1 MLKKKSFCLVFF
13 LGLLFSGASNVFAQ
27 GGFPCS
33 GDGSANYT
41 TAAKSLVSAAQ
52 LILNETY
59 TSISPNCSINNYVIE
74 LRKPQYLLEKDYQEG
89 LTFPKA
95 AAFLKK
101 YMAQPANSNLRVRI
115 VRDAF
120 RDVYGRDAAAVE
132 QAFWDAQMRNEKA
145 WYSTIVLGEIKN
157 LNQNQTQ
164 RRKMISLAY
173 LTTMG
178 RQAESDEGKKW
189 LTRTEHFRLIAESNR
204 ARLYSSDGAKDLVAT
219 VKQVLLY
226 EYAIAKTLT
235 LKSDTKEGLLK
246 SVDEEVK
253 KRLPKYSAEK
263 MIFFEMIGGKANFDK
278 YLETVGGSGK
288 KGIAESIV
296 R

>member
-1 MLKKKSFCLVFF
+1 M
-13 LGLLFSGASNVFAQ
+13 FAQ

-59 TSISPNCSINNYVIE
+59 VSISPNCSINNYVIE
-74 LRKPQYLLEKDYQEG
+74 LRKPQYSLQKDYEDG

-95 AAFLKK
+95 AAFLKR
-101 YMAQPANSNLRVRI
+101 YMAQPSNSNLRVRI

-120 RDVYGRDAAAVE
+120 RDVYGRDATAVE

-145 WYSTIVLGEIKN
+145 WYSTIVTGEIKN
-157 LNQNQTQ
+157 LNQSQTQ
-164 RRKMISLAY
+164 RRKMINLAY

-178 RQAESDEGKKW
+178 KQAESDEEKKW
-189 LTRTEHFRLIAESNR
+189 LTRTEHFRLITESNR

-219 VKQVLLY
+219 IKQVLVY
-226 EYAIAKTLT
+226 EYFISKTLT

-253 KRLPKYSAEK
+253 KRLPKYSADK
-263 MIFFEMIGGKANFDK
+263 MIFFEMMGGKTNFDK
-278 YLETVGGSGK
+278 YLQATQGGGK
-288 KGIAESIV
+288 TGIAESIV